1 MNCPNCGAPTKS
13 STCEY
18 CKTEQAPKPAH
29 RTVIN
34 TGGGAFIG
42 GMIKVGGSFVGGNS
56 VTIVNGRPV
65 KNDSSNAGSG
75 DVNIDGD
82 FVGGKV
88 WRR

>member
-1 MNCPNCGAPTKS
+1 MNCPNCGAPLKS

-18 CKTEQAPKPAH
+18 CKTEQAPAA
-29 RTVIN
+29 RTVVN

-65 KNDSSNAGSG
+65 KNDSSDSNG
-75 DVNIDGD
+75 DVNISGD

>member
-18 CKTEQAPKPAH
+18 CKTEQAPKPAP
-29 RTVIN
+29 RTIIN

-42 GMIKVGGSFVGGNS
+42 GMIKVGGSFTGGNS

-65 KNDSSNAGSG
+65 KNDSGDGNG
-75 DVNIDGD
+75 DVNISGD
-82 FVGGKV
+82 FVGGKSV
-88 WRR
+88 YRR